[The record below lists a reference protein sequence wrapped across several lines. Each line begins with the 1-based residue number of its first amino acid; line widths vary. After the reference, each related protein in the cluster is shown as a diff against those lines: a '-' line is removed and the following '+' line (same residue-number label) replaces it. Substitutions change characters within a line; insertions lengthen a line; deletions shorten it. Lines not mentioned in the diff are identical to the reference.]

1 MEFGLRK
8 YSEIAL
14 IFYDLL
20 DGNYECARLFID
32 KLKDV
37 EIDDSR
43 KYHIER
49 YILKPPVFASYSF
62 LFTLRG
68 VLSIDGKIIKGRKM
82 VIERIRK
89 IKKFKSDSVC
99 KRILPIIYKY
109 NILLNSKNITENQQ
123 DTIHKMISFRIK
135 KYNLLIVLKKWIK
148 YYNCSKHKCECDKCN
163 IIKMTY

>member
-14 IFYDLL
+14 ILYDLL
-20 DGNYECARLFID
+20 DGNYECTRLFID

-62 LFTLRG
+62 LYTLRG
-68 VLSIDGKIIKGRKM
+68 SISIDGKIIKGRKM
-82 VIERIRK
+82 I
-89 IKKFKSDSVC
+89 IKRLRRRTIKSDSLYR
-99 KRILPIIYKY
+99 RIIPNIISKY
-109 NILLNSKNITENQQ
+109 NILLESPNITVSQQ
-123 DTIHKMISFRIK
+123 ETIHKMISNRMK

-148 YYNCSKHKCECDKCN
+148 YYNYSKHKCECVKCK

>member
-14 IFYDLL
+14 ILYDLF
-20 DGNYECARLFID
+20 DGNYECTRLFIN
-32 KLKDV
+32 KLKNV

-43 KYHIER
+43 KYNIER
-49 YILKPPVFASYSF
+49 YIFKPDVFASYSF
-62 LFTLRG
+62 MFTLQG
-68 VLSIDGKIIKGRKM
+68 SLSIDGKIVKGRKM
-82 VIERIRK
+82 IIKRLRK
-89 IKKFKSDSVC
+89 RTKIKSDSVC

-109 NILLNSKNITENQQ
+109 NILLNSKNISENQQ
-123 DTIHKMISFRIK
+123 ETIHKMISHRIK

-148 YYNCSKHKCECDKCN
+148 YYNCSKHKCECEKCK